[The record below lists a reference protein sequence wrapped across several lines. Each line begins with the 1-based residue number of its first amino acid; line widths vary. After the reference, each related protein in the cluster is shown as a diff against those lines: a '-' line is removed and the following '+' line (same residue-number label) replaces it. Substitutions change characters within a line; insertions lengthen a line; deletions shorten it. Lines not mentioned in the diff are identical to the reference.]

1 MKNTLVVLAA
11 GMGSRYG
18 GLKQMD
24 PVGPSGEFILDYSVY
39 DAIQA
44 GFERVVFVVR
54 RDIEA
59 TFREVLGNRIGR
71 HIETDYVCQELEA
84 CLDGFALPD
93 DRRKP
98 WGTGHAT
105 LVCRDVVDGPFAVIN
120 ADDFYGRD
128 TFMVLGEFLRA
139 TADDP
144 TRYAM
149 AGFRLRNTVTAHGSV
164 ARGVCEVADGRLT
177 GVVEH
182 TAISADGDAFRSAER
197 GEVFAGD
204 AVVSMNTWAL
214 KPSIFSALASQ
225 FADFLGAS
233 GQAPKAEFFLP
244 TVVDTMI
251 KRGEVSV
258 DVRPTPCTWFG
269 TTYADDKARVV
280 AEIARLVDTGRY
292 PADLWKA
299 AKDAVLPAKK

>member
-1 MKNTLVVLAA
+1 
-11 GMGSRYG
+11 MGSRYG

-24 PVGPSGEFILDYSVY
+24 PVGPAGELILDYSVY

-71 HIETDYVCQELEA
+71 HIETAYVCQDLDA

-93 DRRKP
+93 ERNKP

-105 LVCRDVVDGPFAVIN
+105 LVCRDAVQAPFAVIN
-120 ADDFYGRD
+120 ADDFYGRE
-128 TFMVLGEFLRA
+128 TFKVLGEFLRD

-144 TRYAM
+144 ARYAM
-149 AGFRLRNTVTAHGSV
+149 AGFTLRNTVTAHGSV
-164 ARGVCEVADGRLT
+164 ARGVCEVADGHLT

-182 TAISADGDAFRSAER
+182 TAISADGDVFRSAER

-214 KPSIFSALASQ
+214 KPSIFAALAAQ
-225 FADFLGAS
+225 FADFLGTS
-233 GQAPKAEFFLP
+233 GQVPTAEFFLP
-244 TVVDTMI
+244 TVIDTMI
-251 KRGEVSV
+251 KRGEVRV
-258 DVRPTPCTWFG
+258 DVLPTPCTWFG
-269 TTYADDKARVV
+269 TTYAEDKARVV
-280 AEIARLVDTGRY
+280 TEIARLVDAGRY
-292 PADLWKA
+292 PADLWKTA
-299 AKDAVLPAKK
+299 TS